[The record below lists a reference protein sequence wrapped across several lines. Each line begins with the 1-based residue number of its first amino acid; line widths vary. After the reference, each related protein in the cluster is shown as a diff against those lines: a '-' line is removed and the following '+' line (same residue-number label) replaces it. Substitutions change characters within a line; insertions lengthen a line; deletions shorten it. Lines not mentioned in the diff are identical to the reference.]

1 MFSLTSDDKVPRDFE
16 EAAVHIIKTKLSHAR
31 SEIRTLETDLR
42 DTKKQLDEAKGNLEQ
57 ALETKVR
64 AFRSANERARSSK
77 APSYFKR
84 SVSLY

>member
-1 MFSLTSDDKVPRDFE
+1 MAS
-16 EAAVHIIKTKLSHAR
+16 IKTKLSHAR

-42 DTKKQLDEAKGNLEQ
+42 DAKRQLDEARGNLEK

-77 APSYFKR
+77 PPSYFKR